1 MGIKMGAK
9 IEKIYLA
16 NHSHT
21 DLGFTDHQDVVFRQH
36 IEFIDRAIELCEYT
50 ANAPTESQYRWV
62 CEVTGITERWFAQAS
77 REDIARF
84 MKCHE
89 RGQIE
94 VTGMQWNFTPML
106 GPEQMARSLYPIQTL
121 RKKYGVTITSA
132 MQSDSNGISW
142 MFVDFLKENGID
154 FLTMSVNPIRGGVPK
169 PTPQAFRWEGPSGNQ
184 LLSWNGFHYLF
195 GRGNAKIGDWRYVD
209 RFLPKILTDLEE
221 NDAYP
226 WNFLYCQSTHPI
238 RVDNGPPDIRMID
251 FVREWN
257 EQGRMPQMVFSTPHK
272 FRTEVLAEH
281 ESKLPVHR
289 GEWLDWW
296 ADGVASSAYETGL
309 NRATHAIMRAAETI
323 STWGSDEARPVSD
336 LARLSNVYE
345 MMSLYDEHTWGAFA
359 SVSAPDSLWTKGQW
373 NYKASFAYRSSGE
386 AHDILARAAR
396 RFAAELADLG
406 PEGRFNVGDL
416 TAEEAFP
423 PSNTNE
429 LLIYN
434 TLPWPRT
441 VYAKEP
447 EIRAGGAPVGMLESF
462 VPRGIPWGGDKPS
475 VQERRIKV
483 DLPAF
488 GYKWVDMD
496 TAVDE
501 SDLKCSGTT
510 IENQFYRVE
519 IDPTSGAVKSFFDK
533 ELNKEF
539 AGEHRGWKI
548 GQLIHQVVDPAT
560 DGYSNVSLTPGRD
573 ALNAKWD
580 FSQVPD
586 FGAWNTDVKFINRT
600 HENLEIGTPV
610 IDKGRVAISVT
621 CKVKGVKRA
630 TALYWLDSK
639 IKSFGIEWEI
649 DKEHVRDAEELFVA
663 FPAKL
668 DAAKF
673 RGDVNAVPFTPDD
686 DQLPGTVR
694 DWFPLRDWVDVS
706 DGKYG
711 MTLVPIDAPLVQLGG
726 ITTAKAAATLKPEG
740 PVLMSWALN
749 NHWMVNFK
757 ASQGGIIPLRF
768 QLTTHSGDVDD
779 AVASRY
785 ASEVQH
791 PAIIMRDYERRGETL
806 SESFVSVKGDA
817 ALTIAAKEALDGQ
830 GVILRVHSAIRKS
843 QQVTLDIGNFGF
855 SKASLVSALEENL
868 GKDLPIK
875 NGEISFELKPSQY
888 FSIRLTR

>member
-1 MGIKMGAK
+1 VKTK

-36 IEFIDRAIELCEYT
+36 VEFIDRAIELCEYT
-50 ANAPTESQYRWV
+50 ANYPKESQYRWV

-77 REDIARF
+77 KTDISRF

-94 VTGMQWNFTPML
+94 VTAMQWNFTPML
-106 GPEQMARSLYPIQTL
+106 GPEQMARSLYPVSNL

-169 PTPQAFRWEGPSGNQ
+169 PTPQAFNWEGPSGNK
-184 LLSWNGFHYLF
+184 LLAWNGFHYLF
-195 GRGNAKIGDWRYVD
+195 GRSNAKIGDWRYVD
-209 RFLPKILTDLEE
+209 RFLPKLLQNLEE
-221 NDAYP
+221 SDAYP

-238 RVDNGPPDIRMID
+238 RVDNGPPDIRMVD

-257 EQGRMPQMVFSTPHK
+257 DKGLSPQMVFSTPAK
-272 FRTEVLAEH
+272 FRSEVLAEH
-281 ESKLPVHR
+281 ESKLPVLR

-296 ADGVASSAYETGL
+296 VDGVASSAYETGL
-309 NRATHAIMRAAETI
+309 NRTTHSIMRAAETI
-323 STWGSDEARPVSD
+323 SAWGGDSDRPVNDSD
-336 LARLSNVYE
+336 RLSNVFE
-345 MMSLYDEHTWGAFA
+345 MMSLFDEHTWGAFA

-396 RFAAELADLG
+396 RFADDLADRG

-416 TAEEAFP
+416 TPEEAFP

-434 TLPWPRT
+434 TLPWART

-488 GYKWVDMD
+488 GYAWADMD
-496 TAVDE
+496 LNTDE
-501 SDLKCSGTT
+501 SDLKCSANT

-519 IDPTSGAVKSFFDK
+519 IDPLSGGIKSFLDK
-533 ELNKEF
+533 ELKKDF
-539 AGEHRGWKI
+539 AGSYRGWKL
-548 GQLIHQVVDPAT
+548 GQIIHQEVDPGT
-560 DGYSNVSLTPGRD
+560 DGYDNVSLTPGRD
-573 ALNAKWD
+573 TLNSAFD

-586 FGAWNTDVKFINRT
+586 FGAWNTNIKFIDRVA
-600 HENLEIGTPV
+600 ENIKVASPI
-610 IDKGRVAISVT
+610 IDKGRVAISII
-621 CKVKGVKRA
+621 CNLKGVKKA
-630 TALYWLDSK
+630 TGMFWLDSK
-639 IKSFGIEWEI
+639 IKSLGIEWEI

-663 FPAKL
+663 FPADL
-668 DAAKF
+668 ASANF
-673 RGDVNAVPFTPDD
+673 RGDVNAVPFVPDQ

-694 DWFPLRDWVDVS
+694 DWFPVRDWVDVS
-706 DGKYG
+706 DGNFG
-711 MTLVPIDAPLVQLGG
+711 MTLVPIDAPLIQLGG
-726 ITTAKAAATLKPEG
+726 ITTAKAAAKLKPEG
-740 PVLMSWALN
+740 PVIMSWALN

-757 ASQGGIIPLRF
+757 ASQGGIIPLRY
-768 QLTTHSGDVDD
+768 QITTHSGDVDD
-779 AVASRY
+779 VVAAKY
-785 ASEVQH
+785 ASEIHH
-791 PAIIMRDYERRGETL
+791 PAIIMRDYERRGNTL
-806 SESFVSVKGDA
+806 SQSFLKITKANGLNIS
-817 ALTIAAKEALDGQ
+817 AKEADNGS
-830 GVILRVHSAIRKS
+830 GVILRVHSVIRKK
-843 QQVTLDIGNFGF
+843 QNVILNIANFGY
-855 SKASLVSALEENL
+855 SKASEVTALEDETNHSF
-868 GKDLPIK
+868 PIT
-875 NGEISFELKPSQY
+875 NGEISFDLNPSQY
-888 FSIRLTR
+888 LSIRLTR